1 MLLSLFHLPV
11 TVELLGETEASSA
24 GEQTAE
30 GYPAGAHRDD
40 GLVVGSSIP
49 TTTFAPPH
57 RIDRPLHAFLN
68 SRPKGGT
75 NSEWASVEVAIFSG
89 TKWPYF
95 PEPARA
101 RTGRRIA
108 CKIVSNRSWR
118 SGCIF
123 R

>member
-1 MLLSLFHLPV
+1 MLLSLFHPPV
-11 TVELLGETEASSA
+11 TVELLGETEANSA

-40 GLVVGSSIP
+40 GLGVGSSIP
-49 TTTFAPPH
+49 TLTFTPPH

-75 NSEWASVEVAIFSG
+75 NSEWAPSKVAIISG

-95 PEPARA
+95 PEPASHTERIPT
-101 RTGRRIA
+101 RELIRRRMVHA
-108 CKIVSNRSWR
+108 SQVCPE
-118 SGCIF
+118 
-123 R
+123 